1 MFVKAI
7 NVIVVLMT
15 IISQFGWG
23 ANKVAAKTSNPPVI
37 SEGDSVSV
45 MMSENG
51 SPTPFSLTLH
61 AADPDGDTLTW
72 SISTPAGYGTA
83 YVSGTGDSKDIS
95 YTPKPDYLGSDSFV
109 VQVSDGKKGTD
120 TITVNVYVYSL
131 HIRAYIDGDSQLIVQ
146 NDQVHWY
153 HMGADAP
160 GRNAGVNDPT
170 YINGLDWYPTWPDI
184 PNAYNRDCNCYSSTM
199 SGVAPALPE
208 QSVNYTLVIA
218 EARYRVSVVQQPR
231 AGNDYTLIVD
241 FDDSP
246 PGGAAWYEVEVTP
259 TQNWISEGDS
269 VSVTMSENGSPTPF
283 SLTLHATNADGDTL
297 TWSISTPAG
306 HGTADVSGTGDS
318 KDISYTPETD
328 YLGSDSFVVQVS
340 DGNEGTDT
348 ITVNVTINNQTSSV
362 LIDVTTN
369 EVYGHNL
376 PAWAKVTISFND
388 PGDETNWD
396 YTTSFTAGP
405 DGDFTVAIDPAE
417 FQIQAG
423 QVAHIE
429 DMNGAYEFGIPDV
442 RVTVVSALVG
452 TIQGVAP
459 VGAVVYVQ
467 PCYDI
472 SGFCAMRNAVANG
485 SGIWMAD
492 FSTPVE
498 GDTFDLLAGSGV
510 FKITHYVDDAHTM
523 GVEFGWDLGPKF
535 TVYQSEQRLETQGWP
550 YDSDLLLTI
559 HVPSTPESLDVSYS
573 QTVQNDPRG
582 GTASFDN
589 LGPIQPGYSV
599 TLTDGTTTKALEVP
613 VLTLTSVDQD
623 TNRFYGT
630 ANPNA
635 WLEAEIGGNGHAYR
649 VFRAEGDGNWM
660 VDFSVRGGSPG
671 QYSTGDIAPGTS
683 GYVAA
688 YDVDHDATR
697 INVEVTNP
705 IFDVR
710 ANNDQIGAYEWPVGD
725 VLTLKIYAPGAPDN
739 PVYTK
744 TQIVGPAPWDPSM
757 TYVNFNLW
765 GVFDIQPG
773 YLVSL
778 SVGATTKTLT
788 VSALAFTD
796 FDIDN
801 DTVSGVANAGA
812 RVDVW
817 ACDNTNCYNRHVNA
831 DDDGNWVADFFNS
844 GVEGDEQDTFDLVRG
859 TWVDS
864 QQWDDDGDRTMYGQN
879 IPNPYIEASLNG
891 RWIQAREWALGTV
904 LTLEIDDPSNGVGI
918 DHTGLPAVV
927 QYNPDN
933 PGDPNDIRAR
943 FDWPDIGLQPGF
955 VVTVTGNGT
964 SKTLIIPALTVTA
977 VDQVLDTVS
986 GVATL
991 GAQLHVCASIPG
1003 YCVTRWVTADPST
1016 GAWTADYGKPGVLPD
1031 DTATVDLLPGSNG
1044 WVYEV
1049 DTDGD
1054 LTFVDWGVPIPPNPW
1069 LIAFPENEAVEG
1081 WEWPTGATV
1090 ILTINNAP
1098 TDFEREGIAVE
1109 TSWGD
1114 PRTYV
1119 RFDFAGEYDLKVG
1132 DIVTLTSGMTVRT
1145 HTVQELAVTKVDAGA
1160 DTVKGTAETG
1170 KIVLVWPHGSDQTAT
1185 IQATTISDG
1194 SWLADFTTVGF
1205 DLVAGTGGRSEI
1217 LVEGNATA
1225 VDWRVLN
1232 PYIEA
1237 NPIGHSVNGRD
1248 WPIGTPIHMT
1258 IERPEGIVT
1267 YEADAVMVPSD
1278 WDPNDIVAHF
1288 NIWDPRY
1295 DLQPGDV
1302 ITMSDNEDTTISMI
1316 VSALQVTDVNA
1327 DANTVSGTADAAD
1340 EPIHVWVN
1348 GGPEDWVTVAS
1359 GNWAVDFS
1367 SYDITP
1373 GMNGGAQQWDSNGNF
1388 TVADWRV
1395 PNPYI
1400 EANPIGHS
1408 VNGRDW
1414 PIGTPIHMT
1423 IERPEGIVT
1432 YEADAVMV
1440 PSDWDP
1446 NDIVAHFNIW
1456 DPRYDLQPGDVITM
1470 SDNEDTTISMIVSA
1484 LQVTDVNADANTVS
1498 GTADAAD
1505 EPIHVWV
1512 NGGPEDWVTV
1522 ASGNWAVDFSSYD
1535 ITPGMNGGA
1544 QQWDSNGNFTV
1555 ADWRVPNP
1563 YFVAKPNNE
1572 QVNAYEWPV
1581 GDVLT
1586 LKIYAPGAPDNLVY
1600 TTTSIVVGDTPW
1612 NSGQTYA
1619 FFDLA
1624 GEFDIQLGYTVSISN
1639 VTTTKT
1645 LTVSGLTFTHID
1657 IDNDLVEGVGN
1668 PDERVNVWACDWSGC
1683 YNRHAIA
1690 DGYGNWSVDFAHV
1703 GTEGNELAIF
1713 NLVNG
1718 TWIDSE
1724 QMDDDGD
1731 CTGFGMNVSLPYIE
1745 VSPGSHW
1752 VHARGNWPDGTI
1764 TMNID
1769 DPSNGAGIDYSVDA
1783 TFGQNPGN
1791 PGDPNDRLADF
1802 DLDDF
1807 DLQAGQV
1814 ISMSGGGV
1822 SKTYTI
1828 QSLQVTGYDLDADTI
1843 SGTGNSGHPLHVCI
1857 NMPGYCV
1864 GRYVTVGG
1872 DGDWVADYHNPGAR
1886 SDEQETVNLQDGS
1899 NGWVAD
1905 YEDDGDQ
1912 TWLDWNLIVL
1922 ASASIGD
1929 EGGTLTTGNGDVS
1942 LSIPAGAMSEDLLFS
1957 ITDQGGGYELA
1968 ISDTTMSIVSSYTIN
1983 PHGTT
1988 FEPPATVTFH
1998 WPDEDDDGIV
2008 DGTTT
2013 LQESH
2018 LLLIKDGLIYT
2029 PACAVNPDC
2038 DMVFNTL
2045 TVQVSS
2051 LSLFELAAP
2060 KDSDG
2065 DGLNDDLD
2073 ACPNENPNGY
2083 DADHNGCTDTAV
2095 GLRQYL
2101 ANLPANVVPSNIKTS
2116 LLAKV
2121 DSAIAFLNRG
2131 KEQAAI
2137 GQLRAFINEVEA
2149 QRGKKITAET
2159 ADLLIA
2165 YARNVM
2171 AKIP

>member
-1 MFVKAI
+1 
-7 NVIVVLMT
+7 
-15 IISQFGWG
+15 
-23 ANKVAAKTSNPPVI
+23 
-37 SEGDSVSV
+37 
-45 MMSENG
+45 
-51 SPTPFSLTLH
+51 
-61 AADPDGDTLTW
+61 
-72 SISTPAGYGTA
+72 
-83 YVSGTGDSKDIS
+83 
-95 YTPKPDYLGSDSFV
+95 
-109 VQVSDGKKGTD
+109 
-120 TITVNVYVYSL
+120 
-131 HIRAYIDGDSQLIVQ
+131 
-146 NDQVHWY
+146 
-153 HMGADAP
+153 
-160 GRNAGVNDPT
+160 
-170 YINGLDWYPTWPDI
+170 
-184 PNAYNRDCNCYSSTM
+184 
-199 SGVAPALPE
+199 
-208 QSVNYTLVIA
+208 
-218 EARYRVSVVQQPR
+218 
-231 AGNDYTLIVD
+231 
-241 FDDSP
+241 
-246 PGGAAWYEVEVTP
+246 
-259 TQNWISEGDS
+259 
-269 VSVTMSENGSPTPF
+269 
-283 SLTLHATNADGDTL
+283 
-297 TWSISTPAG
+297 
-306 HGTADVSGTGDS
+306 
-318 KDISYTPETD
+318 
-328 YLGSDSFVVQVS
+328 
-340 DGNEGTDT
+340 
-348 ITVNVTINNQTSSV
+348 
-362 LIDVTTN
+362 
-369 EVYGHNL
+369 
-376 PAWAKVTISFND
+376 
-388 PGDETNWD
+388 
-396 YTTSFTAGP
+396 
-405 DGDFTVAIDPAE
+405 
-417 FQIQAG
+417 
-423 QVAHIE
+423 
-429 DMNGAYEFGIPDV
+429 
-442 RVTVVSALVG
+442 
-452 TIQGVAP
+452 
-459 VGAVVYVQ
+459 
-467 PCYDI
+467 
-472 SGFCAMRNAVANG
+472 
-485 SGIWMAD
+485 
-492 FSTPVE
+492 
-498 GDTFDLLAGSGV
+498 
-510 FKITHYVDDAHTM
+510 
-523 GVEFGWDLGPKF
+523 
-535 TVYQSEQRLETQGWP
+535 
-550 YDSDLLLTI
+550 
-559 HVPSTPESLDVSYS
+559 
-573 QTVQNDPRG
+573 
-582 GTASFDN
+582 
-589 LGPIQPGYSV
+589 
-599 TLTDGTTTKALEVP
+599 
-613 VLTLTSVDQD
+613 
-623 TNRFYGT
+623 
-630 ANPNA
+630 
-635 WLEAEIGGNGHAYR
+635 
-649 VFRAEGDGNWM
+649 
-660 VDFSVRGGSPG
+660 
-671 QYSTGDIAPGTS
+671 
-683 GYVAA
+683 
-688 YDVDHDATR
+688 
-697 INVEVTNP
+697 
-705 IFDVR
+705 
-710 ANNDQIGAYEWPVGD
+710 
-725 VLTLKIYAPGAPDN
+725 
-739 PVYTK
+739 
-744 TQIVGPAPWDPSM
+744 M

-1225 VDWRVLN
+1225 VDWRVL
-1232 PYIEA
+1232 
-1237 NPIGHSVNGRD
+1237 
-1248 WPIGTPIHMT
+1248 
-1258 IERPEGIVT
+1258 
-1267 YEADAVMVPSD
+1267 
-1278 WDPNDIVAHF
+1278 
-1288 NIWDPRY
+1288 
-1295 DLQPGDV
+1295 
-1302 ITMSDNEDTTISMI
+1302 
-1316 VSALQVTDVNA
+1316 
-1327 DANTVSGTADAAD
+1327 
-1340 EPIHVWVN
+1340 
-1348 GGPEDWVTVAS
+1348 
-1359 GNWAVDFS
+1359 
-1367 SYDITP
+1367 
-1373 GMNGGAQQWDSNGNF
+1373 
-1388 TVADWRV
+1388 
-1395 PNPYI
+1395 NPYI

-2038 DMVFNTL
+2038 DMIFNTL